1 MPWYDFV
8 WRSAILAVTLL
19 VVTRLLG
26 KRMVAELTPIDFVAG
41 ITVGT
46 IAGSASI
53 TSNVPM
59 WGGVLA
65 LAAWATFQAVNAGLA
80 YRLPAYRRLAVG
92 QGASNSS
99 DRGRSSVRTWPGRTS
114 RPRLSDL
121 SCGLK
126 KYPTCMRSEG
136 WPWSPAE
143 SWVSSSGKSG
153 SCSGRGGRFT
163 HRH

>member
-53 TSNVPM
+53 ASNVPI

-92 QGASNSS
+92 QGVELVRQGQVIRQNL
-99 DRGRSSVRTWPGRTS
+99 VRTNISPST
-114 RPRLSDL
+114 L
-121 SCGLK
+121 
-126 KYPTCMRSEG
+126 RSELR
-136 WPWSPAE
+136 AKK
-143 SWVSSSGKSG
+143 VSNIHEVRRLVLEPGGKLG
-153 SCSGRGGRFT
+153 LVLRKKRKL
-163 HRH
+163 